1 MIHDA
6 PAVQQSRELATASVA
21 EMARAQVEARYTMA
35 LHRPRDVEAAR
46 ARMLTDA
53 RRLSFAQS
61 AEYEL
66 PRAGKK
72 IRGAS
77 VRFVEAAMRSFGNMA
92 TNSAVVYDDA
102 DRRVIRVTVCDLET
116 NTVQEADVVVNKTM
130 ERQRLANGQE
140 ALSERENS
148 YGKTVYTVRA
158 EEPADV
164 AMLTNNAVSKMVRT
178 LGLRLLPSDVVED
191 VLAVCRQTVAG
202 SSTESPKEAAR
213 KMIDAFSGIG
223 VKPEM
228 IAGYIG
234 QPLDTISPAQHAQ
247 LRHIYAAIRD
257 GETTWSEVA
266 AEPPEP
272 QPADVARRARDT
284 EQQALRAGFA
294 PGKIAEAV
302 RSATGGERDR
312 AAQIRSAEEAA
323 AFDDALNAAAE
334 SEEREAETGLEPPKG
349 HPLHGVGADWLAHE
363 EAVRNRAW
371 SEWTEAETR
380 VVCEEW
386 ADACAAD
393 AAIGGAA

>member
-1 MIHDA
+1 MIHDV
-6 PAVQQSRELATASVA
+6 PALQQSRELATASVA

-46 ARMLTDA
+46 SRMLTDA
-53 RRLSFAQS
+53 KRLSFAMA
-61 AEYEL
+61 AEYEI

-130 ERQRLANGQE
+130 ERQRLSSGQE

-228 IAGYIG
+228 LAEYIG
-234 QPLDTISPAQHAQ
+234 QAIDTISPAQHAQ

-257 GETTWSEVA
+257 GETTWADVA
-266 AEPPEP
+266 TDAPEQ
-272 QPADVARRARDT
+272 QPADIARRAREL
-284 EQQALRAGFA
+284 EQRALRAGF
-294 PGKIAEAV
+294 PPERIADAV
-302 RSATGGERDR
+302 RTASTSGRDR
-312 AAQIRSAEEAA
+312 AGQLDKPEEVAAFEEALA
-323 AFDDALNAAAE
+323 AV
-334 SEEREAETGLEPPKG
+334 EEEPQHAGPPEG
-349 HPLHGVGADWLAHE
+349 HVLHGIGADWLAHE
-363 EAVRNRAW
+363 EAARTRPW
-371 SEWTEAETR
+371 TDWTEDETH
-380 VVCEEW
+380 VVLEEW
-386 ADACAAD
+386 KDACRADAER
-393 AAIGGAA
+393 GAA